1 MAYIGATPSVQTST
15 PAVDYFSG
23 NGSTTQFTLSR
34 NVSSTYQMVVIV
46 ANVPQNPSSA
56 YTVLGNVITFTSAPP
71 AGSNNIWVYYTSFVT
86 QIQGI
91 TQNPVISGT
100 VNANAAIF
108 SSASGTAPLTMNI
121 AGAQTAIFDSNGNF
135 GLGSAPSSWGSG
147 DNALQINKAASFW
160 SQGTNTYISNNL
172 YYNGSNRIYT
182 TSNYATEYQQNQ
194 AGTHIWS
201 VASSGTAG
209 GTVSLTNAM
218 TLDNSGNLGLG
229 GAASGFGKMLIE
241 INSNTSVGSGGS
253 SALWLYNAYGT
264 ANNAAT
270 IFFGNSGSNAM
281 GAINFV
287 HQDYNNYYGAITFDT
302 RGSGGY
308 AERMRIDSNG
318 YVGIGTSSPSSF
330 GALAVRKGV
339 SGTWLGTSANC
350 SFETSDASNNSFYI
364 YHNTSAC
371 WLGTDAGTR
380 LQMVCSSSGTG
391 GVYLSAG
398 GNSWTSVSDERAKEN
413 LVPIENG
420 LTKVVSL
427 RAVTGNYIN
436 DADKTVRPFLIA
448 QDVHTVLPEAVNT
461 HDENEWGLAYTDV
474 IPLLVASIKELKA
487 INDTQASTITQL
499 QADVATLQARVG
511 A

>member
-34 NVSSTYQMVVIV
+34 NVASTYQMVVIV
-46 ANVPQNPSSA
+46 ANVPQNPSTA

-71 AGSNNIWVYYTSFVT
+71 AGSNNIWVYYTSFVS
-86 QIQGI
+86 QVQGI

-121 AGAQTAIFDSNGNF
+121 AGTQTAIFDSNGNF

-201 VASSGTAG
+201 VAASGTAG

-241 INSNTSVGSGGS
+241 INSNTGVGSGGS

-264 ANNAAT
+264 ANNAAS

-308 AERMRIDSNG
+308 AERMRIDNSGNFLVGVSSSTISGTGTSYGTVINKNSFIGTAGAGSSSNFNGGSFVQTSSWTSTGSSHSISENAIYCNDNSSGMLYIFASNKNVSGTPKTGVIQLMYYKQYG
-318 YVGIGTSSPSSF
+318 YNMYISTLNTYQSGIGTF
-330 GALAVRKGV
+330 
-339 SGTWLGTSANC
+339 SAAF
-350 SFETSDASNNSFYI
+350 S
-364 YHNTSAC
+364 
-371 WLGTDAGTR
+371 
-380 LQMVCSSSGTG
+380 
-391 GVYLSAG
+391 G
-398 GNSWTSVSDERAKEN
+398 GNVVVTTDSDCAICWT
-413 LVPIENG
+413 
-420 LTKVVSL
+420 
-427 RAVTGNYIN
+427 
-436 DADKTVRPFLIA
+436 
-448 QDVHTVLPEAVNT
+448 
-461 HDENEWGLAYTDV
+461 
-474 IPLLVASIKELKA
+474 A
-487 INDTQASTITQL
+487 IGGS
-499 QADVATLQARVG
+499 
-511 A
+511 